1 MRANNLL
8 KKFEMDR
15 GQTMTTLFTSRSSFK
30 TWRDS
35 LSEQL
40 TVGFVPTMGALH
52 AGHISLIDQAK
63 ASCDIVVVSIYV
75 NVLQFN
81 SETDFTRYPRT
92 EETDFQLCAHANV
105 DAVFAPV
112 KSDLFPEEVVELLT
126 PSSNALGY
134 EGADRP
140 GHFAGVATVV
150 DRLFSVVKPRVAYF
164 GLKDYQQVAV
174 INDMAS
180 QLHPNIVITPCE
192 TMRDADGLAMSSRNR
207 FLTPSGRESAASLN
221 IALKKAVSLWNDGKS
236 QSQELIETVSNDV
249 SQDSSIEVQYI
260 SVVRNGTMEQ
270 VQTVSE
276 NDVIVAAIIVD
287 GVRLIDNMSFTN
299 A

>member
-8 KKFEMDR
+8 KMFEMDR
-15 GQTMTTLFTSRSSFK
+15 GQTMTTLFTNRSSFQ
-30 TWRDS
+30 TWRKS
-35 LSEQL
+35 IPEHQ

-52 AGHISLIDQAK
+52 AGHVSLIEQAK
-63 ASCDIVVVSIYV
+63 AECDVVVVSIYV
-75 NVLQFN
+75 NALQFN

-92 EETDFQLCAHANV
+92 EETDFQICTRATV

-112 KSDLFPEEVVELLT
+112 KSDVFPEDEVELLT
-126 PSSNALGY
+126 PSKNAQGY

-150 DRLFSVVKPRVAYF
+150 DRLFNLVQPSIAYF

-180 QLHPNIVITPCE
+180 QLHPNIAIKPCV
-192 TMRDADGLAMSSRNR
+192 TMREEDGLAMSSRNR
-207 FLTPSGRESAASLN
+207 FLTPSGRKSAT
-221 IALKKAVSLWNDGKS
+221 ALPSALGKAVSSWNTGVT
-236 QSQELIETVSNDV
+236 QSKELIDQAIADLSKDL
-249 SQDSSIEVQYI
+249 SIDIQYI
-260 SVVRNGTMEQ
+260 SVVRNGSMEP
-270 VQTVSE
+270 VQAISE
-276 NDVIVAAIIVD
+276 HDVIIAAVVVD
-287 GVRLIDNMSFTN
+287 GIRLIDNMSFVS

>member
-1 MRANNLL
+1 
-8 KKFEMDR
+8 
-15 GQTMTTLFTSRSSFK
+15 
-30 TWRDS
+30 
-35 LSEQL
+35 
-40 TVGFVPTMGALH
+40 MGALH
-52 AGHISLIDQAK
+52 AGHVSLIEQAK
-63 ASCDIVVVSIYV
+63 AECDVVVVSIYV
-75 NVLQFN
+75 NALQFN

-92 EETDFQLCAHANV
+92 EENDFQICTRANV

-112 KSDLFPEEVVELLT
+112 KGDVFPEDVVELLT
-126 PSSNALGY
+126 PSENAQGY

-150 DRLFSVVKPRVAYF
+150 DRLFSLVQPSVAYF

-180 QLHPNIVITPCE
+180 QLHPKIVISPCG
-192 TMRDADGLAMSSRNR
+192 TMREDDGLAMSSRNR
-207 FLTPSGRESAASLN
+207 FLTQSGRKSAALLN
-221 IALKKAVSLWNDGKS
+221 AALKNAVTLWNDGTY
-236 QSQELIETVSNDV
+236 QSQELIESVTSEISKN
-249 SQDSSIEVQYI
+249 SAISVQYI

-276 NDVIVAAIIVD
+276 NDVMIAAIVVD

>member
-15 GQTMTTLFTSRSSFK
+15 GQTMTTLFTNRSSFQ
-30 TWRDS
+30 TWRKS
-35 LSEQL
+35 IPQHQ

-52 AGHISLIDQAK
+52 AGHVSLIEQAK
-63 ASCDIVVVSIYV
+63 AECGVVVVSIYV
-75 NVLQFN
+75 NALQFN

-92 EETDFQLCAHANV
+92 EETDFQICTRANV
-105 DAVFAPV
+105 DAVFAPA
-112 KSDLFPEEVVELLT
+112 KSDVFPEDVVKLLT
-126 PSSNALGY
+126 PSKNALGY

-150 DRLFSVVKPRVAYF
+150 NRLFDLVQPSIAYF

-180 QLHPNIVITPCE
+180 QLHPDIVISPSE
-192 TMRDADGLAMSSRNR
+192 TIREDDGLAMSSRNR
-207 FLTPSGRESAASLN
+207 FLTPSGRTSASVLPA
-221 IALKKAVSLWNDGKS
+221 ALRNAVALWNNGTK
-236 QSQELIETVSNDV
+236 QSELLIESVK
-249 SQDSSIEVQYI
+249 QEIECDPAIDVQYI
-260 SVVRNGTMEQ
+260 SIVRSGTMEQ
-270 VQTVSE
+270 VQAVSE

-287 GVRLIDNMSFTN
+287 GVRLIDNMSLTN

>member
-1 MRANNLL
+1 
-8 KKFEMDR
+8 MDR
-15 GQTMTTLFTSRSSFK
+15 GQTMTTLFTDGSSFQ
-30 TWRDS
+30 TWRKS
-35 LSEQL
+35 IPEHQS
-40 TVGFVPTMGALH
+40 VGFVPTMGALH
-52 AGHISLIDQAK
+52 AGHVSLIEQAK
-63 ASCDIVVVSIYV
+63 AECDVVVVSIYV
-75 NVLQFN
+75 NALQFN

-92 EETDFQLCAHANV
+92 EEADFQICTHANV
-105 DAVFAPV
+105 DAVFAPA
-112 KSDLFPEEVVELLT
+112 KSDVFPEDVVELLT
-126 PSSNALGY
+126 PSKSALGY

-150 DRLFSVVKPRVAYF
+150 DRLFSLVQPSVAYF

-180 QLHPNIVITPCE
+180 QLHPKIVISPCG
-192 TMRDADGLAMSSRNR
+192 TMREDDGLAMSSRNR
-207 FLTPSGRESAASLN
+207 FLTQSGRKSAALLN
-221 IALKKAVSLWNDGKS
+221 AALKNAVTLWNDGTY
-236 QSQELIETVSNDV
+236 QSQELIESVTSEISKN
-249 SQDSSIEVQYI
+249 SAISVQYI

-276 NDVIVAAIIVD
+276 NDVMIAAIVVD

>member
-1 MRANNLL
+1 
-8 KKFEMDR
+8 MDR
-15 GQTMTTLFTSRSSFK
+15 GQTMTTLFTDLSSFQ
-30 TWRDS
+30 TWRQS
-35 LSEQL
+35 IPQHQ

-52 AGHISLIDQAK
+52 AGHVSLIEQAK
-63 ASCDIVVVSIYV
+63 AECDVVVVSIYV
-75 NVLQFN
+75 NALQFD

-92 EETDFQLCAHANV
+92 EETDFQICTRANV

-112 KSDLFPEEVVELLT
+112 KSDVFPEDVVELLT
-126 PSSNALGY
+126 PSKNAQGY

-150 DRLFSVVKPRVAYF
+150 DRLFNLVQPSIAYF

-180 QLHPNIVITPCE
+180 QLHPNIVISPCD
-192 TMRDADGLAMSSRNR
+192 TMREDDGLAMSSRNR
-207 FLTPSGRESAASLN
+207 FLTPSGRTSASVLPA
-221 IALKKAVSLWNDGKS
+221 ALSKAVSLWNDGRC
-236 QSQELIETVSNDV
+236 QSQELIEFVTSEI
-249 SQDSSIEVQYI
+249 SQDSAIDVQYI
-260 SVVRNGTMEQ
+260 AVVRNGTMEQ
-270 VQTVSE
+270 VQAVSE
-276 NDVIVAAIIVD
+276 NDVIIAAIVVD

>member
-1 MRANNLL
+1 
-8 KKFEMDR
+8 MDR
-15 GQTMTTLFTSRSSFK
+15 GQTMTTLFTNRSSFQ
-30 TWRDS
+30 TWRKS
-35 LSEQL
+35 IPQHQ

-52 AGHISLIDQAK
+52 AGHVSLIEQAK
-63 ASCDIVVVSIYV
+63 AECGVVVVSIYV
-75 NVLQFN
+75 NALQFN

-92 EETDFQLCAHANV
+92 EETDFQICTRANV
-105 DAVFAPV
+105 DAVFAPA
-112 KSDLFPEEVVELLT
+112 KSDVFPEDVVKLLT
-126 PSSNALGY
+126 PSKNALGY

-150 DRLFSVVKPRVAYF
+150 NRLFDLVQPSIAYF

-180 QLHPNIVITPCE
+180 QLHPDIVISPSE
-192 TMRDADGLAMSSRNR
+192 TIREDDGLAMSSRNR
-207 FLTPSGRESAASLN
+207 FLTPSGRTSASVLPA
-221 IALKKAVSLWNDGKS
+221 ALSNAVALWNNGTK
-236 QSQELIETVSNDV
+236 QSELLIESVK
-249 SQDSSIEVQYI
+249 QEIECDPAIDVQYI
-260 SVVRNGTMEQ
+260 SIVRSGTMEQ
-270 VQTVSE
+270 VQAVSE

>member
-15 GQTMTTLFTSRSSFK
+15 GQTMTTLFTNRSSFQ
-30 TWRDS
+30 TWRKS
-35 LSEQL
+35 IPEHQS
-40 TVGFVPTMGALH
+40 VGFVPTMGALH
-52 AGHISLIDQAK
+52 AGHVSLIEQAK
-63 ASCDIVVVSIYV
+63 AECDVVVVSIYV

-92 EETDFQLCAHANV
+92 EEGDFQICTRANV
-105 DAVFAPV
+105 DAVFVPV
-112 KSDLFPEEVVELLT
+112 KGDVFPEDEVELLT
-126 PSSNALGY
+126 PSKNALGY

-150 DRLFSVVKPRVAYF
+150 DRLFSLVQPSVAYF

-180 QLHPNIVITPCE
+180 QLHPNIAIKPCV
-192 TMRDADGLAMSSRNR
+192 TMREEDGLAMSSRNR
-207 FLTPSGRESAASLN
+207 FLTPSGRKSAT
-221 IALKKAVSLWNDGKS
+221 ALPSALGKAVSSWNTGVT
-236 QSQELIETVSNDV
+236 QSKELIDQVIADLSKDL
-249 SQDSSIEVQYI
+249 SIDIQYI
-260 SVVRNGTMEQ
+260 SVVRNGSMEP
-270 VQTVSE
+270 VQAISE
-276 NDVIVAAIIVD
+276 NDVLIAAVVVD
-287 GVRLIDNMSFTN
+287 GIRLIDNMSFVS

>member
-8 KKFEMDR
+8 KKFETDR
-15 GQTMTTLFTSRSSFK
+15 GQTMTTLFTSRSSFQ

-35 LSEQL
+35 LSEHL

-52 AGHISLIDQAK
+52 AGHISLIEKAK

-81 SETDFTRYPRT
+81 SESDFTRYPRT

-105 DAVFAPV
+105 NVVFAPV

-192 TMRDADGLAMSSRNR
+192 TMREDDGLAMSSRNR
-207 FLTPSGRESAASLN
+207 FLSQSGRKSAASLN
-221 IALKKAVSLWNDGKS
+221 VALKKAVSLWSDGKS
-236 QSQELIETVSNDV
+236 QAQELIESVTDDI
-249 SQDSSIEVQYI
+249 SQDSAIDVQYI
-260 SVVRNGTMEQ
+260 SIVRNGTMDQ
-270 VQTVSE
+270 VQAVSE
-276 NDVIVAAIIVD
+276 NDVIIAAIIVD
-287 GVRLIDNMSFTN
+287 GVRLIDNMSFAN

>member
-15 GQTMTTLFTSRSSFK
+15 GQTMTTLFTNRSSFQ
-30 TWRDS
+30 TWRKS
-35 LSEQL
+35 IPQHQ

-52 AGHISLIDQAK
+52 AGHVSLIEQAK
-63 ASCDIVVVSIYV
+63 AECGVVVVSIYV
-75 NVLQFN
+75 NALQFN
-81 SETDFTRYPRT
+81 SETDFRRYPRT
-92 EETDFQLCAHANV
+92 EETDFQICTRANV
-105 DAVFAPV
+105 DAVFAPA
-112 KSDLFPEEVVELLT
+112 KSDVFPEDVVKLLT
-126 PSSNALGY
+126 PSKNALGY

-150 DRLFSVVKPRVAYF
+150 NRLFDLVQPSIAYF

-180 QLHPNIVITPCE
+180 QLHPDIVISPSE
-192 TMRDADGLAMSSRNR
+192 TIREDDGLAMSSRNR
-207 FLTPSGRESAASLN
+207 FLTPSGRTSASVLPA
-221 IALKKAVSLWNDGKS
+221 ALSNAVALWNNGTK
-236 QSQELIETVSNDV
+236 QSELLIESVK
-249 SQDSSIEVQYI
+249 QEIECVPAIDVQYI
-260 SVVRNGTMEQ
+260 SIVRSGTMEQ
-270 VQTVSE
+270 VQAVSE

>member
-1 MRANNLL
+1 
-8 KKFEMDR
+8 
-15 GQTMTTLFTSRSSFK
+15 
-30 TWRDS
+30 
-35 LSEQL
+35 
-40 TVGFVPTMGALH
+40 V
-52 AGHISLIDQAK
+52 
-63 ASCDIVVVSIYV
+63 
-75 NVLQFN
+75 
-81 SETDFTRYPRT
+81 
-92 EETDFQLCAHANV
+92 
-105 DAVFAPV
+105 VFAPV

-150 DRLFSVVKPRVAYF
+150 DRLFSVVMPMVAYF

-180 QLHPNIVITPCE
+180 QLHPNIVITPCK

>member
-1 MRANNLL
+1 
-8 KKFEMDR
+8 MDR
-15 GQTMTTLFTSRSSFK
+15 GQTMTTLFTNRSSFQ
-30 TWRDS
+30 TWRKS
-35 LSEQL
+35 IPQHQ

-52 AGHISLIDQAK
+52 AGHVSLIEQAK
-63 ASCDIVVVSIYV
+63 AECGVVVVSIYV
-75 NVLQFN
+75 NALQFN

-92 EETDFQLCAHANV
+92 EETDFQICTRANV
-105 DAVFAPV
+105 DAVFAPA
-112 KSDLFPEEVVELLT
+112 KSDVFPEDVVKLLT
-126 PSSNALGY
+126 PSKNALGY

-150 DRLFSVVKPRVAYF
+150 NRLFDLVQPSIAYF

-180 QLHPNIVITPCE
+180 QLHPDIVISPSE
-192 TMRDADGLAMSSRNR
+192 TIREDDGLAMSSRNR
-207 FLTPSGRESAASLN
+207 FLTPSGRTSASVLPA
-221 IALKKAVSLWNDGKS
+221 ALSNAVALWNNGTK
-236 QSQELIETVSNDV
+236 QSELLIESVK
-249 SQDSSIEVQYI
+249 QEIECVPAIDVQYI
-260 SVVRNGTMEQ
+260 SIVRSGTMEQ
-270 VQTVSE
+270 VQAVSE

>member
-1 MRANNLL
+1 
-8 KKFEMDR
+8 MDR
-15 GQTMTTLFTSRSSFK
+15 GQTMTTLFTSRSSFQ

-35 LSEQL
+35 LSEHL

-52 AGHISLIDQAK
+52 AGHVSLIDQAK

-140 GHFAGVATVV
+140 GHFAGVVTVV
-150 DRLFSVVKPRVAYF
+150 DRLFSVVKPMVAYF

-207 FLTPSGRESAASLN
+207 FLTPSGRESATSLN

-276 NDVIVAAIIVD
+276 SDVIVAAIIVD

>member
-15 GQTMTTLFTSRSSFK
+15 GQTMTTLFTSRSSFQ

-35 LSEQL
+35 LPEHT

-52 AGHISLIDQAK
+52 VGHISLIEQAK
-63 ASCDIVVVSIYV
+63 VDCDLVIVSIYV
-75 NVLQFN
+75 NALQFN
-81 SETDFTRYPRT
+81 SEQDYNRYPRT
-92 EETDFQLCAHANV
+92 EESDFQQCVVAKV

-112 KSDLFPEEVVELLT
+112 KIDLFPEDVVELIP
-126 PSSNALGY
+126 PSNNALGY

-150 DRLFSVVKPRVAYF
+150 DRLFSVVQPTNAYF

-180 QLHPNIVITPCE
+180 QLHPNITITACSTKRE
-192 TMRDADGLAMSSRNR
+192 DDGLAMSSRNR
-207 FLTPSGRESAASLN
+207 FLSQSGRISASLLPSALNKAASLWN
-221 IALKKAVSLWNDGKS
+221 SGATNAQDLIASITNSL
-236 QSQELIETVSNDV
+236 
-249 SQDSSIEVQYI
+249 SQDPAVHVQYV
-260 SVVRNGTMEQ
+260 SVVRKGTMED
-270 VQTVSE
+270 VQTACE
-276 NDVIVAAIIVD
+276 NDVILAAVVVD
-287 GVRLIDNMSFTN
+287 GIRLIDNMSLIS

>member
-1 MRANNLL
+1 
-8 KKFEMDR
+8 MDR
-15 GQTMTTLFTSRSSFK
+15 GQTMTTLFTSRSSFQ

-35 LSEQL
+35 LSEHL

-52 AGHISLIDQAK
+52 AGHISIIEQAK
-63 ASCDIVVVSIYV
+63 ASCDVVVVSIYV

-105 DAVFAPV
+105 DAVFTPV

-150 DRLFSVVKPRVAYF
+150 DRLFSVVKPKVAYF

-180 QLHPNIVITPCE
+180 QLHPNIVITPCK
-192 TMRDADGLAMSSRNR
+192 TKRDNDGLAMSSRNR
-207 FLTPSGRESAASLN
+207 FLTPSGRESAALLN
-221 IALKKAVSLWNDGKS
+221 VALKKAVRLWNDGKS
-236 QSQELIETVSNDV
+236 QSQDLIETVSNDV
-249 SQDSSIEVQYI
+249 SRDSAIEVQYI
-260 SVVRNGTMEQ
+260 SIVRNGTMEE

>member
-1 MRANNLL
+1 
-8 KKFEMDR
+8 MDR

-35 LSEQL
+35 LSEHL
-40 TVGFVPTMGALH
+40 AVGFVPTMGALH

-92 EETDFQLCAHANV
+92 EETDFQLCVRANV
-105 DAVFAPV
+105 DVVFAPV

-180 QLHPNIVITPCE
+180 QLHPNILITPCK

-249 SQDSSIEVQYI
+249 SRDSAIEVKYI

-287 GVRLIDNMSFTN
+287 GVRLIDNMSFVN

>member
-1 MRANNLL
+1 
-8 KKFEMDR
+8 MDR
-15 GQTMTTLFTSRSSFK
+15 GQTMTTLFTNRSSFQ
-30 TWRDS
+30 TWRKS
-35 LSEQL
+35 IPQHQ

-52 AGHISLIDQAK
+52 AGHVSLIEQAK
-63 ASCDIVVVSIYV
+63 AECGVVVVSIYV
-75 NVLQFN
+75 NALQFN

-92 EETDFQLCAHANV
+92 EETDFQICTRANV
-105 DAVFAPV
+105 DAVFAPA
-112 KSDLFPEEVVELLT
+112 KSDVFPEDVVKLLT
-126 PSSNALGY
+126 PSKNALGY

-150 DRLFSVVKPRVAYF
+150 NRLFDLVQPSIAYF

-180 QLHPNIVITPCE
+180 QLHPDIVISPSE
-192 TMRDADGLAMSSRNR
+192 TIREDDGLAMSSRNR
-207 FLTPSGRESAASLN
+207 FLTPSGRTSASVLPS
-221 IALKKAVSLWNDGKS
+221 ALSNAVALWNNGTK
-236 QSQELIETVSNDV
+236 QSELLIESVK
-249 SQDSSIEVQYI
+249 QEIECDPAIDVQYI
-260 SVVRNGTMEQ
+260 SIVRSGTMEQ
-270 VQTVSE
+270 VQAVSE

>member
-15 GQTMTTLFTSRSSFK
+15 GQTMTTLFTNRSSFQ
-30 TWRDS
+30 TWRKS
-35 LSEQL
+35 IPQHQ

-52 AGHISLIDQAK
+52 AGHVSLIEQAK
-63 ASCDIVVVSIYV
+63 AECGVVVVSIYV
-75 NVLQFN
+75 NALQFN

-92 EETDFQLCAHANV
+92 EETDFQICTRANV
-105 DAVFAPV
+105 DAVFAPA
-112 KSDLFPEEVVELLT
+112 KSDVFPEDVVKLLT
-126 PSSNALGY
+126 PSKNALGY

-150 DRLFSVVKPRVAYF
+150 NRLFDLVQPSIAYF

-180 QLHPNIVITPCE
+180 QLHPDIVISPSE
-192 TMRDADGLAMSSRNR
+192 TIREDDGLAMSSRNR
-207 FLTPSGRESAASLN
+207 FLTPSGRTSASVLPA
-221 IALKKAVSLWNDGKS
+221 ALSNAVALWNNGTK
-236 QSQELIETVSNDV
+236 QSELLIESVK
-249 SQDSSIEVQYI
+249 QEIECDPAIDVQYI
-260 SVVRNGTMEQ
+260 SIVRSGTMEQ
-270 VQTVSE
+270 VQAVSE

>member
-15 GQTMTTLFTSRSSFK
+15 GQTMTTLFTNRSSFQ
-30 TWRDS
+30 TWRKS
-35 LSEQL
+35 IPQHQ

-52 AGHISLIDQAK
+52 AGHVSLIEQAK
-63 ASCDIVVVSIYV
+63 AECGVVVVSIYV
-75 NVLQFN
+75 NALQFN

-92 EETDFQLCAHANV
+92 EETDFQICTRANV
-105 DAVFAPV
+105 DAVFAPA
-112 KSDLFPEEVVELLT
+112 KSDVFPEDEVKLLT
-126 PSSNALGY
+126 PSKNALGY

-150 DRLFSVVKPRVAYF
+150 NRLFDLVQPSIAYF

-180 QLHPNIVITPCE
+180 QLHPDIVISPSE
-192 TMRDADGLAMSSRNR
+192 TIREDDGLAMSSRNR
-207 FLTPSGRESAASLN
+207 FLTPSGRTSASVLPA
-221 IALKKAVSLWNDGKS
+221 ALSNAVALWNNGTK
-236 QSQELIETVSNDV
+236 QSELLIESVK
-249 SQDSSIEVQYI
+249 QEIECDPAIDVQYI
-260 SVVRNGTMEQ
+260 SIVRSGTMEQ
-270 VQTVSE
+270 VQAVSE